1 MGAICKVCRK
11 GEDIEIDHTFNRK
24 EVYGAMTD
32 TFMKAI
38 GHTKKLL
45 EVNNLANLVPKSGV
59 GLLIKAAAKTK
70 AEDNWI
76 VRLPPAAQFVILNA
90 ISN

>member
-1 MGAICKVCRK
+1 MLGYR
-11 GEDIEIDHTFNRK
+11 T
-24 EVYGAMTD
+24 
-32 TFMKAI
+32 
-38 GHTKKLL
+38 LL
-45 EVNNLANLVPKSGV
+45 EVNNLDNLVPKSGV